1 MENISTKTLDYKC
14 NIEKL
19 TDSFLTSLNDEFS
32 NLQEMMEYYHRNK
45 NLEQELDTLQ
55 KKSILEQN
63 EINIL
68 QNKIIE
74 LEKKNINIPSLQQEN
89 NELKGNIQKLEKL
102 IEEKD
107 IQMNQLIQE
116 HKEFNKVS
124 HIKAAHTKLEEKT
137 REIEVLKQKLK
148 NSKKMEVDKYSIKQN
163 ENKELVLE
171 NKMDDEVDNQSL
183 ENKMDDEVDNP
194 QLENNTKTEDTEEDE
209 EEEITYVKKK
219 IKKVLR
225 YISEDENRYVY
236 TILENDEVGEIIG
249 QVVNKKFVP
258 LD

>member
-1 MENISTKTLDYKC
+1 MENISTKTLDYKS

-89 NELKGNIQKLEKL
+89 NELK
-102 IEEKD
+102 
-107 IQMNQLIQE
+107 
-116 HKEFNKVS
+116 
-124 HIKAAHTKLEEKT
+124 
-137 REIEVLKQKLK
+137 EI
-148 NSKKMEVDKYSIKQN
+148 
-163 ENKELVLE
+163 
-171 NKMDDEVDNQSL
+171 
-183 ENKMDDEVDNP
+183 
-194 QLENNTKTEDTEEDE
+194 
-209 EEEITYVKKK
+209 
-219 IKKVLR
+219 R
-225 YISEDENRYVY
+225 NR
-236 TILENDEVGEIIG
+236 
-249 QVVNKKFVP
+249 
-258 LD
+258 